1 MELWDPNL
9 VQQILKSKRRE
20 METVLG
26 NYVCSGKIVYTI
38 TEIDQSLR
46 FKTIFKG
53 QTYFIVIDKVTGEGT
68 HTADQYFHFLPAPL
82 ELDADAHLARTG
94 LTDGPNVLV

>member
-9 VQQILKSKRRE
+9 VQQILRSKRRE
-20 METVLG
+20 METVLN

-46 FKTIFKG
+46 F
-53 QTYFIVIDKVTGEGT
+53 
-68 HTADQYFHFLPAPL
+68 
-82 ELDADAHLARTG
+82 
-94 LTDGPNVLV
+94 